1 MRKRSIKHLAAVLLI
16 AFSLGIVGC
25 ARWSLAPDTTQSAAA
40 DSDLILNSYLA
51 ADALLDQVPWL
62 KARRQPLLT
71 ASFVNVNSLENSSGM
86 GRMIAEQ
93 IASRFAQQGF
103 TMIEVKLR
111 NNLFI
116 KENAGEFVLS
126 RSVKDISENHNV
138 AAVIAGTYVVGR
150 RSIYVNARLIRAADS
165 LILAAYDYSLPLGPD
180 TRALL
185 ASQ

>member
-1 MRKRSIKHLAAVLLI
+1 MRKRSVKQLAAVMLI
-16 AFSLGIVGC
+16 ALSLGIVGC
-25 ARWSLAPDTTQSAAA
+25 APWSPVPATAQNAAA

-62 KARRQPLLT
+62 KESRQPLLT
-71 ASFVNVNSLENSSGM
+71 ASFVNVNSLENSSGL

-103 TMIEVKLR
+103 TMVEVKLR

-116 KENAGEFVLS
+116 KQNAGEFVLS
-126 RSVKDISENHNV
+126 RSVKDISESHNV

-150 RSIYVNARLIRAADS
+150 RSIYVNARLIRAADN

>member
-1 MRKRSIKHLAAVLLI
+1 
-16 AFSLGIVGC
+16 
-25 ARWSLAPDTTQSAAA
+25 
-40 DSDLILNSYLA
+40 
-51 ADALLDQVPWL
+51 
-62 KARRQPLLT
+62 
-71 ASFVNVNSLENSSGM
+71 
-86 GRMIAEQ
+86 MIAEQ

-126 RSVKDISENHNV
+126 RSVKDISEDHNV